1 MFGDKIHLP
10 LLTSTVA
17 KQLLEG
23 YCRVSLDLGLS
34 QVQVELKEDR
44 VFFPDGSTVIASDLR
59 KVAKRKDSI
68 FFLKGDELYM
78 VAISNSH
85 FYKLVPT
92 DRAPTLEIDGIRMHR
107 TKDITPDIDAREKIN
122 VLGVS
127 GGRVLDTCTGLGYT
141 AQAALAH
148 GAGLVTSVEI
158 RHEVLRIT
166 RLNPWSR
173 EVFEDRRINLL
184 LGDSFRLLDILPQEF
199 FDYVIHDPPRFA
211 LAGDLYSQEFYNKL
225 FDVLIGGGELF
236 HYTGEPGSRR
246 QGINLSRGVRRRLK
260 QTGFIDVVYHK
271 EIQGITCRKPL
282 KSSEFK
288 K

>member
-1 MFGDKIHLP
+1 MFGDKIPPP
-10 LLTSTVA
+10 LITSKVA

-23 YCRVSLDLGLS
+23 YSRVSLDLGLS
-34 QVQVELKEDR
+34 KVQVELEEDR
-44 VFFPDGSTVIASDLR
+44 VLLPNGSTVNASDLN
-59 KVAKRKDSI
+59 KVAERKDSV
-68 FFLKGDELYM
+68 FFPEGDELYM
-78 VAISNSH
+78 VAISDSH

-107 TKDITPDIDAREKIN
+107 TKEITPDIDAREKIN

-141 AQAALAH
+141 AKAALAR
-148 GAGLVTSVEI
+148 GAGLVASIEI
-158 RHEVLRIT
+158 RHEVLKIT

-173 EVFEDRRINLL
+173 EVFEDRRINLI
-184 LGDSFRLLDILPQEF
+184 LGDTFRLLDVLPQEF

-211 LAGDLYSQEFYNKL
+211 LAGSLYGQEFYQKL
-225 FDVLIGGGELF
+225 FDALNRGGELF

-260 QTGFIDVVYHK
+260 QTGFKDVVYHE
-271 EIQGITCRKPL
+271 EIRGIACRKP
-282 KSSEFK
+282 FARAK